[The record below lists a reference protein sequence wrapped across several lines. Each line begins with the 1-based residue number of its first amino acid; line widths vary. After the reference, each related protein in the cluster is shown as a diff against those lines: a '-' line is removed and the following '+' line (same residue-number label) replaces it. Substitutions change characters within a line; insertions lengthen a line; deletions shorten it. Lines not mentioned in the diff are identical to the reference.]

1 MENNETQVQNT
12 GDTVV
17 AEQTQAKVDTEPKK
31 VQNEADK
38 RFTQDEVNNIV
49 VGRLNSLYNGYGVK
63 DKAELDALFQKA
75 TLYDD
80 TKARY
85 DALENEHR
93 GIAEK
98 LLFMENNINPAR
110 YDDVRA
116 YFKGKELVFNAE
128 NLKKEIE
135 THNEWLNVAEKPV
148 ATIKAV
154 GNIKQTETK
163 ENDKDKAMKLFG
175 F

>member
-1 MENNETQVQNT
+1 MLDETQVQNT

-17 AEQTQAKVDTEPKK
+17 ADQQDPKPQNDEKK
-31 VQNEADK
+31 VENEGEK

-63 DKAELDALFQKA
+63 DKAELDALIGKA

-93 GIAEK
+93 GTAEK
-98 LLFMENNINPAR
+98 LLFLENNINPAR

-116 YFKGKELVFNAE
+116 YFKGKELVFNDE

-135 THNEWLNVAEKPV
+135 THNEWLIVAEKPV